1 MIRTIL
7 ATASVAALAACAS
20 APEPDAAA
28 PAPMAEAEAAG
39 ASTELAPVG
48 EIAPAEAE
56 LTDFD
61 LAMATVDDLVAAG
74 NEQAAID
81 RLTQMLGNP
90 DLTMEETGSVLF
102 RRAKLRYGDGNNV
115 MGAIADAEEMLA
127 VAPSHPDAEAAQTL
141 LDTARGEATS
151 INFALEQGE
160 FSSEQQ
166 FEALFRLGN
175 HQDAVDLMIDAN
187 LTPDNAYLV
196 DLYQMGVLCE
206 GDELSGRA
214 YSATEP
220 DGTERSLQFCDF
232 GK

>member
-20 APEPDAAA
+20 APEPEASA
-28 PAPMAEAEAAG
+28 PAPVAETDT
-39 ASTELAPVG
+39 ASSPTELAPVG
-48 EIAPAEAE
+48 EIALAEAE
-56 LTDFD
+56 VTELD
-61 LAMATVDDLVAAG
+61 LGMATVDELIAAG

-90 DLTMEETGSVLF
+90 DLSDAEKGTVLF
-102 RRAKLRYGDGNNV
+102 ERAKLRYGDGNNV
-115 MGAIADAEEMLA
+115 WGAISDAEELLA
-127 VAPSHPDAEAAQTL
+127 LVPDHPKAADAQTL

-160 FSSEQQ
+160 FSSEER

-187 LTPDNAYLV
+187 LTPDNSYLV
-196 DLYQMGVLCE
+196 DLYQMGIMCE
-206 GDELSGRA
+206 GDELSGRT

-220 DGTERSLQFCDF
+220 DGTSRSLQFCDF